1 MGVLKIIQYTYK
13 KGDFLMSESLNNQ
26 TKKCKHCQS
35 DIPKKAKVCPNCR
48 KKQGGIMKW
57 IIIAV
62 VAVLLFS
69 CGTGNNDGEK
79 KPSNSN
85 PKNVGNVNAT
95 GSEATTKEEVD
106 NVFEVGEIVETS
118 DLKISFISSG
128 EYTSDNQF
136 IQPKD
141 GYVFYRME
149 FEFENLSDSDTYVST
164 ANFTCY
170 ADDYDMEAK
179 YFDSLDLNA
188 TLSKGK
194 KTKGSVFFEVPKD
207 AKEIVLEYELN
218 FITEDKV
225 IFKVK

>member
-1 MGVLKIIQYTYK
+1 
-13 KGDFLMSESLNNQ
+13 MSESLNNK

-57 IIIAV
+57 VIIAI
-62 VAVLLFS
+62 VAILLFS
-69 CGTGNNDGEK
+69 CGTGNNEDDK

-85 PKNVGNVNAT
+85 PQNVGSVTA
-95 GSEATTKEEVD
+95 SEVTTTEEVD

-118 DLKISFISSG
+118 DLKISFISAE
-128 EYTSDNQF
+128 EYKSDNQF

-141 GYVFYRME
+141 GNVFYRME
-149 FEFENLSDSDTYVST
+149 FEFENLSDSDTYVSSY
-164 ANFTCY
+164 NFTCY

-207 AKEIVLEYELN
+207 AKEITLEYELN
-218 FITEDKV
+218 FFTEDKV
-225 IFKVK
+225 IFRVK